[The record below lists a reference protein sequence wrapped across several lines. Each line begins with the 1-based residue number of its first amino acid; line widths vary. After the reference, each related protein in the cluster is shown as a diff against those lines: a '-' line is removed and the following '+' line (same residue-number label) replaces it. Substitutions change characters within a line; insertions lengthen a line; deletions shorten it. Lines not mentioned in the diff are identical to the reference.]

1 MPWYAFLLAP
11 FALIFLGI
19 TTARNF
25 LYDRGWLKSYRSP
38 IPTIV
43 VGNLSV
49 GGTGKTP
56 MVEFLVNAFHKEKK
70 LATLSRGYGRKSTG
84 FFQANPES
92 IPEQIGDEPLQV
104 YSKFQG
110 KIPVFVGEDR
120 VASLQKIHNLHPKPD
135 WVILDDAFQHR
146 KLLADF
152 YILLTPFSKPFYSD
166 WILPMGRL
174 RETGSG
180 AKRADVVIVTKCP
193 EDLRPSKKEEIRK
206 GLKTFL
212 RPSTSVFF
220 SKLTYGEPYS
230 IHLNVPFSGK
240 VMLVSGLADPSLFE
254 SYCRKTYRVFRSF
267 SFPDH
272 YRFSEKDWE
281 KIGAAWTE
289 FSSGNPVIL
298 CTEKDA
304 QKLKVVANEGKFREI
319 PIFALPMEVKLESQ
333 EKEMLIAQIRQ
344 KLGTQ

>member
-25 LYDRGWLKSYRSP
+25 LYDRGWLKSIRSP

-56 MVEFLVNAFHKEKK
+56 MVEFLVNAFRKEKK

-92 IPEQIGDEPLQV
+92 TPEQIGDEPLQI
-104 YSKFQG
+104 YSKFEG

-120 VASLQKIHNLHPKPD
+120 VVSLQKIHNLNPELD
-135 WVILDDAFQHR
+135 WVILDDAYQHR
-146 KLLADF
+146 KLKADF
-152 YILLTPFSKPFYSD
+152 YILLTPYSKPFSSD

-174 RETGSG
+174 REARLG
-180 AKRADVVIVTKCP
+180 AKRADLVVVTKCP
-193 EDLRPSKKEEIRK
+193 DSLSDLQKKQVESGIK
-206 GLKTFL
+206 PYLGSNV
-212 RPSTSVFF
+212 PVFF
-220 SKLTYGEPYS
+220 SGLNYGKPYPF
-230 IHLNVPFSGK
+230 HLSEPFSGK
-240 VMLVSGLADPSLFE
+240 VILVSGLADPSLFE
-254 SYCRKTYRVFRSF
+254 SYCKRTFQVLDSF

-272 YRFSEKDWE
+272 HDYEEKDLG
-281 KIGAAWTE
+281 KIVSAWTNLRKE
-289 FSSGNPVIL
+289 NPVIL

-304 QKLKVVANEGKFREI
+304 GKLKVLANEGKFGEI

-333 EKEMLIAQIRQ
+333 EKEMLLAQIRQ
-344 KLGTQ
+344 KLGNQ